1 MTPSDFEAVCT
12 EKGWRIDPTAGT
24 VDGVAEGVAF
34 RAFFPTHS
42 LLLSVSLPE
51 KALPRLQQKLLSPD
65 FPLGA
70 VEAATDGSRVTVTP
84 AAFPDTPAQLCDW
97 ILFCIRAAVST
108 VDNAYSDRHISGTA
122 EPFYVYL
129 RGAAGAL
136 LGALVGIIPWL
147 LTGLIGWQ
155 FWLLGG
161 LVGIASFYG
170 YRLFRGA
177 HRTGFA
183 LAAVLVTSLLAVIG
197 CELTGAVVQNQQL
210 AAEFRS
216 NPEAYSLYYEEYGDY
231 YAPLTKEDLTLA
243 DVITFTLSDEALSST
258 LIDALYGLAACGVG
272 VFFMK
277 GRIQDYTHSSGFLR
291 SRRFR

>member
-1 MTPSDFEAVCT
+1 MTPSDFEAAARKRDGAST
-12 EKGWRIDPTAGT
+12 RLPEPLTASPRASLSAPFSPPTL
-24 VDGVAEGVAF
+24 
-34 RAFFPTHS
+34 P
-42 LLLSVSLPE
+42 LSVSLPE

-108 VDNAYSDRHISGTA
+108 VDNAYSDPPHFRHRQSRFMSNPCA
-122 EPFYVYL
+122 A
-129 RGAAGAL
+129 RAGAL

-210 AAEFRS
+210 VCLNSAATRRRTVCIMR
-216 NPEAYSLYYEEYGDY
+216 NTAITD
-231 YAPLTKEDLTLA
+231 APLTKEDLNA
-243 DVITFTLSDEALSST
+243 
-258 LIDALYGLAACGVG
+258 
-272 VFFMK
+272 
-277 GRIQDYTHSSGFLR
+277 
-291 SRRFR
+291 RRCDHLHAFG